1 MNKADLEESTNVNLV
16 IKMLC
21 DLKSDETA
29 TDIWIITLK
38 KFDILNQKDITN
50 FKENNILYAIYTFAF
65 PFLSLYSS

>member
-38 KFDILNQKDITN
+38 KFDILKQKDITN
-50 FKENNILYAIYTFAF
+50 FKENNILYAIYTFTF